1 MNRPASAALTLADY
15 PIRTSDKIRYADTD
29 RQGHVNN
36 AVFSTFIETARAEII
51 YDRAAPLVEP
61 GTSFV
66 IARLALDFRAEINWP
81 GTVTIGT
88 RVAEI
93 GRSSF
98 RLEHGLFQ
106 DERCV
111 ATAEVVIVQV
121 DDATRKSRAL
131 AAAAVARLAALQ
143 KN

>member
-1 MNRPASAALTLADY
+1 MSSPAPTLADY

-51 YDRAAPLVEP
+51 YDHAAPLVEP

-81 GTVTIGT
+81 GTLWIGT
-88 RVAEI
+88 RVAQI

-121 DDATRKSRAL
+121 DDATRKSRTLSAT
-131 AAAAVARLAALQ
+131 AMDRLAKLQ
-143 KN
+143 KT

>member
-1 MNRPASAALTLADY
+1 MADPAPPAPTLADY
-15 PIRTSDKIRYADTD
+15 PLRTSDKIRYADTD

-36 AVFSTFIETARAEII
+36 AVFATFLETARAEII

-81 GTVTIGT
+81 GAVAIGT
-88 RVAEI
+88 RVAHI

-98 RLEHGLFQ
+98 RLAHGLFQ
-106 DERCV
+106 DDRCV
-111 ATAEVVIVQV
+111 ATAEVVIVHV
-121 DDATRKSRAL
+121 NDATRRSQAL
-131 AAAAVARLAALQ
+131 SATALERLSALQ
-143 KN
+143 KS

>member
-1 MNRPASAALTLADY
+1 MAEPAPSLADY

-36 AVFSTFIETARAEII
+36 AVFATFIETARAEII

-81 GTVTIGT
+81 GTVWIGT
-88 RVAEI
+88 RVAQI

-106 DERCV
+106 DERCA
-111 ATAEVVIVQV
+111 ATAEVVIVHF
-121 DDATRKSRAL
+121 DDATRKSRVL
-131 AAAAVARLAALQ
+131 STAAVARLSALQ
-143 KN
+143 KK

>member
-1 MNRPASAALTLADY
+1 MSSPAPALADY

-51 YDRAAPLVEP
+51 YDRAAPLVEA

-66 IARLALDFRAEINWP
+66 IARLAVDFRAEINWP
-81 GTVTIGT
+81 GTLWIGT
-88 RVAEI
+88 RVAQI

-98 RLEHGLFQ
+98 TLQHGLFQ

-121 DDATRKSRAL
+121 DDATRKSRPL
-131 AAAAVARLAALQ
+131 SAAALERLSKLQ
-143 KN
+143 KS

>member
-1 MNRPASAALTLADY
+1 MRSALPTLADY

-51 YDRAAPLVEP
+51 YDRDRPLVEP

-66 IARLALDFRAEINWP
+66 VARLALDFRAEINWP
-81 GTVTIGT
+81 GTIWIGT
-88 RVAEI
+88 RVAQV

-121 DDATRKSRAL
+121 NDATRKSQAL
-131 AAAAVARLAALQ
+131 SAAAIERLAKLQ
-143 KN
+143 NS

>member
-1 MNRPASAALTLADY
+1 MNSPAPSLADY

-51 YDRAAPLVEP
+51 YDRESPLVEP

-81 GTVTIGT
+81 GTVWIGT
-88 RVAEI
+88 RVAQV

-106 DERCV
+106 DDRCV

-131 AAAAVARLAALQ
+131 SAGAVERLSKLQ
-143 KN
+143 KA

>member
-1 MNRPASAALTLADY
+1 MNSPAPSLADY

-81 GTVTIGT
+81 GTVWTGT
-88 RVAEI
+88 RVAQI

-131 AAAAVARLAALQ
+131 SAAAIERLSALQ

>member
-1 MNRPASAALTLADY
+1 MATPAPALADY

-36 AVFSTFIETARAEII
+36 AVFSTLLETGRAEII
-51 YDRAAPLVEP
+51 YDPAAPLVEP

-81 GTVTIGT
+81 GSVWIGT
-88 RVAEI
+88 RVARV

-98 RLEHGLFQ
+98 TLQHGLFQ
-106 DERCV
+106 DERCA

-121 DDATRKSRAL
+121 DDATRKSRPL
-131 AAAAVARLAALQ
+131 SAAAVRRLSHLQ
-143 KN
+143 RS

>member
-1 MNRPASAALTLADY
+1 MKSPSPTLADY

-36 AVFSTFIETARAEII
+36 AVFSSFIETARAEII
-51 YDRAAPLVEP
+51 YDRKSPLVEP

-81 GTVTIGT
+81 GTLWIGT
-88 RVAEI
+88 RVAQI

-121 DDATRKSRAL
+121 DDATRTSRAL
-131 AAAAVARLAALQ
+131 SDAAIKRLSALQ
-143 KN
+143 RS

>member
-1 MNRPASAALTLADY
+1 MNSPAPTLADY

-51 YDRAAPLVEP
+51 YDRVAPLVES

-66 IARLALDFRAEINWP
+66 IARLAVDFRAEINWP
-81 GTVTIGT
+81 GTLWIGT
-88 RVAEI
+88 RVAQI

-98 RLEHGLFQ
+98 TLQHGLFQ

-121 DDATRKSRAL
+121 NDATRKSRAL
-131 AAAAVARLAALQ
+131 SAAALERLSKLQ
-143 KN
+143 KT